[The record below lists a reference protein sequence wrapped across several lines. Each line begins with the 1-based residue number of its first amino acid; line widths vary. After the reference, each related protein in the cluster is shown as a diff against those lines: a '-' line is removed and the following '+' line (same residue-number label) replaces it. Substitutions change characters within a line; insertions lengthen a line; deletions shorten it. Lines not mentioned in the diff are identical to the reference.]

1 MTPKTV
7 MPMVIQSLTD
17 DGACIA
23 FVFERVFVK
32 VLDDVVFVLFVKFC
46 FLLFNSNNL
55 LHFEVKE
62 FLLEMGL
69 VLFSVFF
76 FEIILSVNKVFVF
89 INFFFFKVIVLDL
102 VAALEVYSNVRRM
115 LDSNASCSVSR
126 NSMAKYSNF
135 EEVLYI
141 YTRPIIIPK
150 CS

>member
-1 MTPKTV
+1 MKPMTPKTV

-17 DGACIA
+17 DGAGVA

-55 LHFEVKE
+55 LDFEVKE

-89 INFFFFKVIVLDL
+89 VNFFFFKVVVLDF
-102 VAALEVYSNVRRM
+102 VAALEVYSNVSRM
-115 LDSNASCSVSR
+115 LGVKCFLQCQQKLNG
-126 NSMAKYSNF
+126 K
-135 EEVLYI
+135 I
-141 YTRPIIIPK
+141 Y
-150 CS
+150 